1 MNGPAVYERVR
12 EALGQLNMDTALV
25 ELDDVLQRGTKEERS
40 SVEVLDELLEREL
53 SARFERRVRTNFRLS
68 GIPVLR
74 RLAEFDFDASP
85 EIPKRTIEEL
95 ATLRFLAN
103 GENVLFPGPCG
114 VGKTHLA
121 TGLAEQAIEHGHRV
135 YFTSL
140 HDLVT
145 KIASARAR
153 QRLDRLMWTIH
164 RAELWVLDELGF
176 LPLRTE
182 DATFLF
188 ELVNKRYQSRKST
201 VITSNK
207 TFARWTDIFPDPVLA
222 TALLDRLLH
231 YSHTVNIRGES
242 YRLRDRRIAGI
253 PTDESDKE

>member
-121 TGLAEQAIEHGHRV
+121 T
-135 YFTSL
+135 
-140 HDLVT
+140 
-145 KIASARAR
+145 
-153 QRLDRLMWTIH
+153 
-164 RAELWVLDELGF
+164 
-176 LPLRTE
+176 
-182 DATFLF
+182 
-188 ELVNKRYQSRKST
+188 
-201 VITSNK
+201 
-207 TFARWTDIFPDPVLA
+207 
-222 TALLDRLLH
+222 
-231 YSHTVNIRGES
+231 
-242 YRLRDRRIAGI
+242 
-253 PTDESDKE
+253 